1 MPYFSI
7 ITPTYNRATLLVETI
22 KSVLDQTFK
31 DFELII
37 VDDGSTDNT
46 KEAVQPFL
54 STRIKYFYQQNKRQ
68 GAARNLGIKNAS
80 GEFVAFL
87 DHDDLWSPIFLETY
101 YKFIQNN
108 PHAQWI
114 HGAFF
119 WFNEYGYWKSKS
131 YPVEGEVWKNLLNGN
146 PICTSTIVVKSNLLQ
161 NIKFDESIELGISE
175 DGEFNFRLAT
185 ITPCY
190 YQPLPLAFMRMHNT
204 RISNT
209 MHFKNIEKGAFTSL
223 YKILNNPFMN
233 NKPEYLKKRAIAHGY
248 LFVAENAY
256 GSGLHFKLFIA
267 TLKSFISYPPI
278 IFTKRWLSAA
288 IKNFIPSFIGNHI
301 REFKFKHMVKSNH
314 KTNSINVPLP
324 ATLKNEYN
332 NKQNKYLN
340 S

>member
-119 WFNEYGYWKSKS
+119 WFNENYFWKGNT
-131 YPVEGEVWKNLLNGN
+131 YPVEGWVWKYLLKGNLINTL
-146 PICTSTIVVKSNLLQ
+146 TIAVRRKLLD
-161 NIKFDESIELGISE
+161 NIKFDENSLIWPSE
-175 DGEFNFRLAT
+175 DWEFNFRLA
-185 ITPCY
+185 IASPCY
-190 YQPLPLAFMRMHNT
+190 FQPLPLLFMRNHIT
-204 RISNT
+204 RTST
-209 MHFKNIEKGAFTSL
+209 TTQLVQMEKAYFFAL
-223 YKILNNPFMN
+223 DKIIKNPFMH
-233 NKPEYLKKRAIAHGY
+233 NKPAHLKRSALSHGY
-248 LFVAENAY
+248 LFIAENAY
-256 GSGLHFKLFIA
+256 GRNLQGQLIKNIVKA
-267 TLKSFISYPPI
+267 AIIYPFI
-278 IFTKRWLSAA
+278 IFTVRWSSMF
-288 IKNFIPSFIGNHI
+288 IKIFIPAFLRNKLRNLKQKNLSKKNNNSQNDI
-301 REFKFKHMVKSNH
+301 R
-314 KTNSINVPLP
+314 LP
-324 ATLKNEYN
+324 KALEH
-332 NKQNKYLN
+332 L
-340 S
+340 